1 MTTRFNN
8 RKIIDVAD
16 KNSSGND
23 VAKACGITSKRKR
36 RERGG
41 VRQIVKFFVV
51 VVERVQ

>member
-8 RKIIDVAD
+8 RKVIDDAD

-36 RERGG
+36 REGLELDKLL
-41 VRQIVKFFVV
+41 IIFLL
-51 VVERVQ
+51 